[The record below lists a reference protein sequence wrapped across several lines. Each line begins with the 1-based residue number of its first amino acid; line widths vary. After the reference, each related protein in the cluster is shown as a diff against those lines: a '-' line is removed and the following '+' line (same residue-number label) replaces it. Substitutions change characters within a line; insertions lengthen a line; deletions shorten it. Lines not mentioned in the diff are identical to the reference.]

1 MKRLRWPGRDRRSMV
16 RTVASCRMTLMRL
29 AMGFAVTAFYPHH
42 IHTPCVCQKVSIVD
56 FLAVFPSLPLI
67 SGTTEDMSNLYSA
80 PHFSVVNEILCGRE
94 APCAWFDVITY
105 PPGFRVL
112 SEQPETIYDGIDE
125 TVCDIQACALRP
137 IGKYVVQIVLCLF
150 RDAVSLHAFEALPAS
165 SLLPRDLTSAA
176 KCPSPFRPTQS

>member
-80 PHFSVVNEILCGRE
+80 PHFSVVNEILCGWE

-105 PPGFRVL
+105 PPGFRLEAFGYGPEDAPQLQQFLHYVQL
-112 SEQPETIYDGIDE
+112 QNLDPLDTEQGG
-125 TVCDIQACALRP
+125 QM
-137 IGKYVVQIVLCLF
+137 
-150 RDAVSLHAFEALPAS
+150 
-165 SLLPRDLTSAA
+165 
-176 KCPSPFRPTQS
+176 